1 MRYGLSDKSKLVVM
15 MIRGCVLCAVGYS
28 LLLPEL
34 RDRMDSFVWDFV
46 VALIPI
52 AEDLRT
58 FSLSA
63 WASSLW

>member
-34 RDRMDSFVWDFV
+34 RDRMDFV